1 MVKIITFFSHKGG
14 VGKTT
19 TAHNVGVALTKLGKN
34 VLLIDADAQMNLTS
48 SVLGLSDSVEYA
60 EINESKWVD
69 IRRNYTNINDYLNWY
84 TTKDLQQNKFNINLF
99 DYNPKNLYPDL
110 FRKNQRG
117 LLTLLLGDVEI
128 FNLETKLYSIIT
140 NKSLKDDATIFNIQ
154 QGIKELSN
162 YNGKKYDFIL
172 IDTSPSASSI
182 LNGIFVMMSD
192 YFLCPVLP
200 NFFSLQAIDNITEI
214 MKNWINSLDDFRKT
228 TNKKGLDFQP
238 KFLGIIINMAKRFKK
253 EDKSERQTTI
263 YAEKWREK
271 INNSIDKFYKYAI
284 DNDRILKKDEFKK
297 LFSKSNPFIISEVC
311 DFTGQ
316 IRSISEITGIP
327 VVDLSNE
334 IIKAGCTNSPMSPF
348 TITKVRKSTKE
359 DHYNRAF
366 QELTESYNYIAEC
379 LSKL

>member
-334 IIKAGCTNSPMSPF
+334 IIKDGCKKSSMSPF

>member
-1 MVKIITFFSHKGG
+1 MPKIITFFSHKGG

-19 TAHNVGVALTKLGKN
+19 TAHNVGVSLTKLGKN
-34 VLLIDADAQMNLTS
+34 VLLIDADAQMNLTAA
-48 SVLGLSDSVEYA
+48 VLGLSDSVEYA
-60 EINESKWVD
+60 DTNESKWAEA
-69 IRRNYTNINDYLNWY
+69 RKKYTNIKDYLNWY
-84 TTKDLQQNKFNINLF
+84 TTRDLQQNKLSVNLF
-99 DYNPKNLYPDL
+99 NYNPKNTYPDL
-110 FRKNQRG
+110 FKKESKRG

-128 FNLETKLYSIIT
+128 FNLETKLYSIVT

-154 QGIKELSN
+154 QGIKELAKHDN
-162 YNGKKYDFIL
+162 KQYDFIL

-214 MKNWINSLDDFRKT
+214 MKNWIHSLDDFRKT

-238 KFLGIIINMAKRFKK
+238 KFLGIVINMAKRFQKG
-253 EDKSERQTTI
+253 DKSQITI

-271 INNSIDKFYKYAI
+271 INKSIDKFYKYAI
-284 DNDRILKKDEFKK
+284 DNERILKKDEFQKI
-297 LFSKSNPFIISEVC
+297 FSKSNPFVISEVC

-327 VVDLSNE
+327 VIDLSND
-334 IIKAGCTNSPMSPF
+334 IIKEGCNSLSVRPF
-348 TITKVRKSTKE
+348 TITKVRENTKE
-359 DHYNRAF
+359 DHYKRAF
-366 QELTESYNYIAEC
+366 QELNESYNYIADS
-379 LSKL
+379 LSKII